1 MLILRD
7 PTSGGGPGVPSIAI
21 SFAVLQL
28 VGAIGLSII
37 LCTAICS
44 SGVKRS
50 SVWMSFCLAWIFS
63 CLSYDLL
70 FFASMQTG
78 DDPGYGICVVQ
89 GSLVHA
95 VPVLQAATN
104 LSLIIHTWCFVHST
118 VSQKTIVMSRRAS
131 LLLLIGFPHVL
142 SLSVFLG
149 FLVFGLQNP
158 STVARDK
165 TGVYCNIFFN
175 RLPSKVTAEFAGML
189 MLVALVF
196 EVILARQL
204 WRHWHVLKQKSTTYI
219 TMIIRVIVFTFSG
232 ALVLGLTIVY
242 LTAKADGSGSDFL
255 LATRFTL
262 CLELL
267 EKEPSATIK
276 TD

>member
-7 PTSGGGPGVPSIAI
+7 PTSGGGPGVPSIAT

-37 LCTAICS
+37 VCTAICS

-70 FFASMQTG
+70 FF
-78 DDPGYGICVVQ
+78 
-89 GSLVHA
+89 A

-142 SLSVFLG
+142 SLSVFFG

-175 RLPSKVTAEFAGML
+175 RLPSKVTAGFAGML
-189 MLVALVF
+189 MLVALLF
-196 EVILARQL
+196 SPANYGVIGTFLS
-204 WRHWHVLKQKSTTYI
+204 KSQPPRSYI